1 MSQGLPDS
9 TTPALDRLVRAVS
22 EEAIFV
28 LAGGTRDAKDAIAAV
43 IKRRVDTHNQTM
55 SGRPIT
61 NMTDSFDA
69 WTLELARA
77 SAGVAPPDF
86 VPMAD
91 VIEEKVTLEAG
102 ARGLRSLFSSKPSE
116 KDAARVRR
124 LGTIT
129 VQALR
134 AVLSADGPIDREE
147 ARSISWLVASLGL
160 TDADA
165 QTLTTEPPIK
175 PEKIDLHG
183 EVDSGFAKAL
193 IRGAWLAAAEDA
205 LDSREED
212 AVRML
217 AHRVSVPTEDVE
229 HARNEAVARVDA
241 RRAIGLCAT
250 EAIRYVLSD
259 RVPGDAVQ
267 LAAKTCSLVVPRRFR
282 EEVLGQIAHGA
293 PIALAKR
300 HTGLPATSRMCALGV
315 AWAAALRENPTLAR
329 RSTLRARFDRFAA
342 DVGDE
347 GGRVRTV
354 VEGAIDEAL
363 ALYAANAAATVASH
377 PV

>member
-1 MSQGLPDS
+1 MSDASPDFL
-9 TTPALDRLVRAVS
+9 TPSLDRLVRAVT

-28 LAGGTRDAKDAIAAV
+28 LAGGAHNARDAISAV
-43 IKRRVDTHNQTM
+43 IKRRADTHTATM
-55 SGRPIT
+55 TGKPIT

-77 SAGVAPPDF
+77 SAGVSPPDF

-91 VIEEKVTLEAG
+91 VLQEKVTLEAG
-102 ARGLRSLFSSKPSE
+102 ARGIRSLFSSKPSE

-134 AVLSADGPIDREE
+134 AVLSADGSIDAEE
-147 ARSISWLVASLGL
+147 ARSIAWLVASLGL

-165 QTLTTEPPIK
+165 QTLTTEPPVK

-183 EVDSGFAKAL
+183 EVDADVAKAM

-217 AHRVSVPTEDVE
+217 AHRLSIATEDVE

-241 RRAIGLCAT
+241 RRAMGLCAT
-250 EAIRYVLSD
+250 EAIRYVLAD
-259 RVPGDAVQ
+259 RIPGDAVQ

-300 HTGLPATSRMCALGV
+300 HVGLPSATRLCALGV

-329 RSTLRARFDRFAA
+329 RSTLRSRFDRFAF

-347 GGRVRTV
+347 GGRVRTI
-354 VEGAIDEAL
+354 VEGAVDEAL
-363 ALYAANAAATVASH
+363 ALAASLSA
-377 PV
+377 

>member
-1 MSQGLPDS
+1 MSEPLNDHL
-9 TTPALDRLVRAVS
+9 TPSLERLVHAVA

-28 LAGGTRDAKDAIAAV
+28 LAGSPKDARDAISAV
-43 IKRRVDTHNQTM
+43 IKRRAEVHQRAM
-55 SGRPIT
+55 SGQPIA
-61 NMTDSFDA
+61 NLTDSFDTWA
-69 WTLELARA
+69 LELARA
-77 SAGVAPPDF
+77 SAGTFPPDF

-91 VIEEKVTLEAG
+91 VIGEKVTLEAG
-102 ARGLRSLFSSKPSE
+102 ARGIRSLFSSKPSD

-134 AVLSADGPIDREE
+134 AVLAADGAIDADE
-147 ARSISWLVASLGL
+147 AKSITWLVASLGL

-165 QTLTTEPPIK
+165 QTLTTEAPLK
-175 PEKIDLHG
+175 PEDIELHG
-183 EVDSGFAKAL
+183 DVDAGVAKA
-193 IRGAWLAAAEDA
+193 IVRGAWLAAAEDA
-205 LDSREED
+205 LDTREED

-217 AHRVSVPTEDVE
+217 AHRLAIATEDVE

-241 RRAIGLCAT
+241 RRASGLCAT

-267 LAAKTCSLVVPRRFR
+267 VAAKACTLAVPRRFR

-293 PIALAKR
+293 PIVLAKR
-300 HTGLPATSRMCALGV
+300 HAGLPSAARISALGI

-347 GGRVRTV
+347 GGKVRTI

-363 ALYAANAAATVASH
+363 ALAASAI
-377 PV
+377 